1 MKNDDDRQAARWAT
15 GNGVSVV
22 TICGFFAISGFFLAN
37 RHMEA
42 IDWVLFAL
50 LAVLTIG
57 GGIALARLIRN
68 NPGAIGEARFDTS
81 NKSEANRD
89 QP

>member
-1 MKNDDDRQAARWAT
+1 MSDDQDQKAARWAT

-22 TICGFFAISGFFLAN
+22 TISGFFAISGFFLAN

-42 IDWVLFAL
+42 IDWILFAL

-57 GGIALARLIRN
+57 GGIALSRLIRN
-68 NPGAIGEARFDTS
+68 NPGAIGEARFDTR
-81 NKSEANRD
+81 NKDET
-89 QP
+89 PKL